1 MVLREG
7 ATETDT
13 FGVKKQK
20 LDKRRAWKST
30 LGRGNREAQV
40 I

>member
-20 LDKRRAWKST
+20 LDKRRAWKA
-30 LGRGNREAQV
+30 L
-40 I
+40 